1 MIKKLYFCSCTPLSL
16 IIGVLGKTCVC
27 MCMEGD
33 RNLNKLNKGKTI
45 RGVAR
50 NFLEGSSKSSKMLVT
65 MVGKRR
71 KFGVVEQLQ
80 R

>member
-1 MIKKLYFCSCTPLSL
+1 
-16 IIGVLGKTCVC
+16 
-27 MCMEGD
+27 MEGD
-33 RNLNKLNKGKTI
+33 RNLNKWNKGKTI

-71 KFGVVEQLQ
+71 KFGVVEQLK